1 MSKNS
6 SMARYK
12 QLKEWLFM
20 FNRNRKYK
28 PKKKKII
35 NPASMYY
42 INNEGKVIFVD
53 EEE

>member
-1 MSKNS
+1 MSKTS

-12 QLKEWLFM
+12 QLKEWWFM

-42 INNEGKVIFVD
+42 INDEGKTVFIND
-53 EEE
+53 EE

>member
-6 SMARYK
+6 SMANYK

-28 PKKKKII
+28 PKKKKAIA
-35 NPASMYY
+35 PTSMYY
-42 INNEGKVIFVD
+42 INNDGKVVFVD
-53 EEE
+53 DEE

>member
-1 MSKNS
+1 M
-6 SMARYK
+6 
-12 QLKEWLFM
+12 QLPKLQKFDP
-20 FNRNRKYK
+20 NK